1 MENIYI
7 RSLKISIGIPQ
18 NTSNEKLKNTLDLQ
32 TFQER
37 VEDLKKPENQ
47 RYKITDGVKFLS

>member
-37 VEDLKKPENQ
+37 VEDLKKPEN
-47 RYKITDGVKFLS
+47 